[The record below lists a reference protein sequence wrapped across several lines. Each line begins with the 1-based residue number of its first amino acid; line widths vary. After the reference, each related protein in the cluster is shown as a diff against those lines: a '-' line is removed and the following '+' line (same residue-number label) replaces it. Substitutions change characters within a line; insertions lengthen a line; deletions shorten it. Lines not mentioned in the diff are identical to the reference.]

1 MREKSIADFRQ
12 ANQVIPGGVNSPVRA
27 FSNVSETPVF
37 YDHAQGSHVWDVDDN
52 EYVDF
57 IGSWGPM
64 IFGHRPAFVDQA
76 VRAQLDRGVSYGAPC
91 VSEIALAE
99 TICRVVP
106 AAQKVRMVSSGT
118 EATMSA
124 IRLAR
129 GFTGRNKFIKFEGN
143 YHGHSDALLVSAGS
157 GLATFSIPGTP
168 GVTPGCVQDTIV
180 CAYNDLASVR
190 AALEASCEGAAGEGA
205 GAPCAANCQVAA
217 IIVEPVA
224 GNMGAVAPDEGFL
237 QGLRDLCDEF
247 GALLIFDEVISG
259 FRVALGGAQER
270 YGVTPDLCTFGKIIG
285 GGFPVGCFAGRA
297 NIMDKLAPN
306 GPVYQAGTLSG
317 NPVAME
323 AGLAQV
329 GALAAGVVPA
339 SVNPQAAGKP
349 LYGYLEELG
358 ARLEAGLLAAIEQT
372 GITAQVNRVGSLATV
387 FFTDRPVRNWT
398 DAATCDTQQ
407 FARYFSGMLER
418 GFLIAPSQFEA
429 LFLSVAHT
437 PEEIDAFVAAATEVF
452 AEMA

>member
-1 MREKSIADFRQ
+1 MRDKSYAAFER
-12 ANQVIPGGVNSPVRA
+12 ANQFIPGGVNSPVRA
-27 FSNVSETPVF
+27 FANVNETPVF
-37 YDHAQGSHVWDVDDN
+37 YDHAKGSHVWDVDGN
-52 EYVDF
+52 EYIDF
-57 IGSWGPM
+57 VGSWGPM
-64 IFGHRPAFVDQA
+64 IFGHRPDFVDEA

-91 VSEIALAE
+91 TSEIALAE

-106 AAQKVRMVSSGT
+106 SAEKVRMVSSGT

-129 GFTGRNKFIKFEGN
+129 GFTGRNKFIKFDGN

-157 GLATFSIPGTP
+157 GVATFAIPGTP
-168 GVTPGCVQDTIV
+168 GVTPGCAQDTIV

-190 AALEASCEGAAGEGA
+190 AAFEAACAVADGAAPDA
-205 GAPCAANCQVAA
+205 TTCQVAA

-237 QGLRDLCDEF
+237 QRLRELCDEF

-270 YGVTPDLCTFGKIIG
+270 YGVMPDLCTFGKIIG

-297 NIMDKLAPN
+297 DIMDYLAPV

-329 GALAAGVVPA
+329 GTLAAGIVPA
-339 SVNPQAAGKP
+339 SVNAQAAGKNI
-349 LYGYLEELG
+349 YVYLEELG
-358 ARLEAGLLAAIEQT
+358 ARLEAGLKDAIAQA
-372 GITAQVNRVGSLATV
+372 GIIAQVNRVGSLATI
-387 FFTDRPVRNWT
+387 FFTDRPVRNWE

-407 FARYFSGMLER
+407 FARYFSGMLAH

-437 PEEIDAFVAAATEVF
+437 PEEIDAFVAAAGEVF
-452 AEMA
+452 REIA

>member
-1 MREKSIADFRQ
+1 MREKSIEAFQQ

-27 FSNVSETPVF
+27 FANVSETPVF
-37 YDHAQGSHVWDVDDN
+37 YDHAKGSHVWDVDGN
-52 EYVDF
+52 EFIDF

-64 IFGHRPAFVDQA
+64 IFGHRPAFVDEA

-91 VSEIALAE
+91 VSEITLAE
-99 TICRVVP
+99 LICRVVP

-168 GVTPGCVQDTIV
+168 GVTPGCAQDTLV
-180 CAYNDLASVR
+180 CTYNDLESVR
-190 AALEASCEGAAGEGA
+190 TAFEAACAKDAS
-205 GAPCAANCQVAA
+205 GAPDVATCEVAA

-224 GNMGAVAPDEGFL
+224 GNMGAVAPAEGFL
-237 QGLRDLCDEF
+237 QGLRALCDQF

-259 FRVALGGAQER
+259 FRVALGGAQQR
-270 YGVTPDLCTFGKIIG
+270 YNVMPDLCTFGKIIG

-297 NIMDKLAPN
+297 DIMDKLAPV

-323 AGLAQV
+323 AGCAQV
-329 GALAAGVVPA
+329 GTLAAGKVPA
-339 SVNPQAAGKP
+339 SVNPQAAGKDI
-349 LYGYLEELG
+349 YAYLESLG
-358 ARLEAGLLAAIEQT
+358 ARLEAGLREAIAAS
-372 GITAQVNRVGSLATV
+372 GITAQVNRVGSLATI
-387 FFTDRPVRNWT
+387 FFTDRPVNNWD

-407 FARYFSGMLER
+407 FARYFSRMLER
-418 GFLIAPSQFEA
+418 GYLIAPSQFEA

-437 PEEIDAFVAAATEVF
+437 PEEIDAFVCAAAEVF